1 MGDME
6 NKVAKIS
13 ATPDQP
19 PSQPAPQPPAALETG
34 PLQSRIAQRAL
45 DQADLRLVIEEE
57 AGTYVYKTVD
67 RRTGDVVAQYPREDI
82 LKLRETDEY
91 VPGDVIKA
99 KV

>member
-13 ATPDQP
+13 ATPDQTS
-19 PSQPAPQPPAALETG
+19 SQPALQTPAAVETG
-34 PLQSRIAQRAL
+34 PVQSRIAQGAL
-45 DQADLRLVIEEE
+45 DQADLRLVIEEQ

-91 VPGDVIKA
+91 VAGDVIKA

>member
-13 ATPDQP
+13 ATPDQTS
-19 PSQPAPQPPAALETG
+19 SQPAPQTPAAVETG
-34 PLQSRIAQRAL
+34 PVQSRIAQGAL
-45 DQADLRLVIEEE
+45 DQADLRLVIEEQ

-91 VPGDVIKA
+91 VAGDVIKA